1 MTSEEFYTI
10 QFYTILYNF
19 TIQFIQLIKKN
30 RKRKKKQNNTTD
42 KDQKQINAERKK
54 RDKKLDKKLESIVW
68 KKKLVKSLER
78 IIFEVISLVISGPHS
93 AVVQRRGNPW
103 SG

>member
-10 QFYTILYNF
+10 QFYTILYNY

-42 KDQKQINAERKK
+42 KDKKQINAERKK
-54 RDKKLDKKLESIVW
+54 KR
-68 KKKLVKSLER
+68 
-78 IIFEVISLVISGPHS
+78 
-93 AVVQRRGNPW
+93 
-103 SG
+103 

>member
-1 MTSEEFYTI
+1 ME
-10 QFYTILYNF
+10 
-19 TIQFIQLIKKN
+19 
-30 RKRKKKQNNTTD
+30 
-42 KDQKQINAERKK
+42 
-54 RDKKLDKKLESIVW
+54 
-68 KKKLVKSLER
+68 KKLVMSLER

>member
-42 KDQKQINAERKK
+42 KDKKQMIAGRKK

-68 KKKLVKSLER
+68 KK
-78 IIFEVISLVISGPHS
+78 
-93 AVVQRRGNPW
+93 NW
-103 SG
+103 